1 MPPTD
6 TTPAS
11 TSTSTSTTT
20 TLDLDSP
27 RETGL
32 LRGQGD
38 GDLPQVELL
47 ADTPVIGRI
56 RRGDI
61 VLTAGGTES
70 LAPQNIPV
78 GRVVNRISRSTAEG
92 PLLEI
97 EPYANLDELNF
108 VRVVLYKPASEVE
121 PPPDGTQAGD

>member
-1 MPPTD
+1 M
-6 TTPAS
+6 
-11 TSTSTSTTT
+11 
-20 TLDLDSP
+20 
-27 RETGL
+27 
-32 LRGQGD
+32 
-38 GDLPQVELL
+38 
-47 ADTPVIGRI
+47 IGRI